1 MNCFFFFKGSKSKFF
16 FLGGGRGVGSVGG
29 RTDEQGQT
37 NLPLN
42 FFQVGCIM
50 HKSTSYGPDKIY
62 L

>member
-1 MNCFFFFKGSKSKFF
+1 M
-16 FLGGGRGVGSVGG
+16 GSVGG